1 LLNSSFECDNG
12 SLISACRQS
21 IVFMSQDDQSKKIQA
36 QLDRVKSGIQ
46 KTLELANRSNTSENS
61 EDYEFLEVQLDQTE
75 ADAREA
81 FQAKLDCRSLLSKLT
96 SGDALTTD
104 DLKTLELLIV
114 GDAESYLKY
123 ESEVAEWKA
132 QLKRVLDQ
140 IAALQNSTFDGET
153 LMQLRAL
160 CREAH
165 EAIADL
171 IFYFDAKERVTKF
184 REATHGSIDPK
195 GYRFLASMVRE
206 MLASDKM

>member
-1 LLNSSFECDNG
+1 M
-12 SLISACRQS
+12 RQWLAYFS
-21 IVFMSQDDQSKKIQA
+21 PSTGIVFMSQDDQSKKIQA
-36 QLDRVKSGIQ
+36 QLERVKSGIG
-46 KTLELANRSNTSENS
+46 KALELAHRSGTSENS
-61 EDYEFLEVQLDQTE
+61 EDYEFLEEQLDQTE

-81 FQAKLDCRSLLSKLT
+81 LQAKLDCRSLLTKLT
-96 SGDALTTD
+96 SGQALAAD

-132 QLKRVLDQ
+132 QLKRVIDQ
-140 IAALQNSTFDGET
+140 ISALQNSTFDGES

-171 IFYFDAKERVTKF
+171 VFYFDAKERVAKF
-184 REATHGSIDPK
+184 REATHGSIDPED
-195 GYRFLASMVRE
+195 YRFLARMVRE

>member
-1 LLNSSFECDNG
+1 M
-12 SLISACRQS
+12 A
-21 IVFMSQDDQSKKIQA
+21 QDDQSKKIQA
-36 QLDRVKSGIQ
+36 LLKRVTSGIQ
-46 KTLELANRSNTSENS
+46 KTLELAHRSNTSENS
-61 EDYEFLEVQLDQTE
+61 EDYEFLEEQMDQIE

-96 SGDALTTD
+96 AGQALNAD

-140 IAALQNSTFDGET
+140 IGGLQNSTYDGET

-171 IFYFDAKERVTKF
+171 VFYFDAKQRVTKF
-184 REATHGSIDPK
+184 RAATHGPIDRE
-195 GYRFLASMVRE
+195 GYRFLAQMVHE
-206 MLASDKM
+206 MLTSDNM

>member
-1 LLNSSFECDNG
+1 MRQWLAYF
-12 SLISACRQS
+12 SLSTG
-21 IVFMSQDDQSKKIQA
+21 IVFMSQDDPSKKIQA
-36 QLDRVKSGIQ
+36 QLERVKSGIR
-46 KTLELANRSNTSENS
+46 KTLELANRSTTSENS
-61 EDYEFLEVQLDQTE
+61 EDYEFLEVQVDQTE
-75 ADAREA
+75 TDAREA
-81 FQAKLDCRSLLSKLT
+81 FQAKLDCRSLLTKLT
-96 SGDALTTD
+96 SGQALAAD

-132 QLKRVLDQ
+132 QLKRALDQ
-140 IAALQNSTFDGET
+140 IGALQNSTFDGES

-171 IFYFDAKERVTKF
+171 VFYFDAKERVTKF
-184 REATHGSIDPK
+184 RQATHGSIDAE
-195 GYRFLASMVRE
+195 GYRFLAGMVRE

>member
-1 LLNSSFECDNG
+1 
-12 SLISACRQS
+12 
-21 IVFMSQDDQSKKIQA
+21 MSQDDASKKVQA
-36 QLDRVKSGIQ
+36 QVERIKSGIQ
-46 KTLELANRSNTSENS
+46 KSVELASRCNASASS
-61 EDYEFLEVQLDQTE
+61 EDYEFLEEQVDQIE

-96 SGDALTTD
+96 AAKPLSAD

-123 ESEVAEWKA
+123 ESEVDEWKA

-140 IAALQNSTFDGET
+140 IGVLQSSTFGGEN
-153 LMQLRAL
+153 LMQLRTF
-160 CREAH
+160 CCEAH

-171 IFYFDAKERVTKF
+171 VFYFDAKERVDKF
-184 REATHGSIDPK
+184 RAATQRSIDSD
-195 GYRFLASMVRE
+195 GYRFLAGMVRE

>member
-1 LLNSSFECDNG
+1 
-12 SLISACRQS
+12 
-21 IVFMSQDDQSKKIQA
+21 MSQDDQSKKIQA
-36 QLDRVKSGIQ
+36 LLERVKSGVQ

-61 EDYEFLEVQLDQTE
+61 EDYEFLEEQIDQIE

-96 SGDALTTD
+96 AGRALNAD

-114 GDAESYLKY
+114 GDAEFYLKY

-140 IAALQNSTFDGET
+140 IGALQNSTCDGET

-171 IFYFDAKERVTKF
+171 VFYFDAKERVTKF
-184 REATHGSIDPK
+184 RAATHGPIDPA

-206 MLASDKM
+206 MLSSDKM